1 MQLFLQETQ
10 STLKDEVRWRD
21 EFNAKVFL
29 PKSTSNSC
37 GVLIAFLGTNKVTV
51 KKQIRDTKGIF
62 FIPEVEITGEKL

>member
-1 MQLFLQETQ
+1 MLFLQETHLA
-10 STLKDEVRWRD
+10 LKDEVQWRD

-29 PKSTSNSC
+29 PHSTSNSC

-62 FIPEVEITGEKL
+62 LILEVEITDENL